1 MGSTDGDDDDDD
13 ERNPLCVACAAG
25 CLQEVGS
32 LLAAGEDP
40 NVVGSQRTT
49 PLFIA
54 CERECPELVAMLLAA
69 RADPDLPAFGGATP
83 LFIASTRNQASI
95 ARLLVD
101 ANAQLDFV
109 GDNDYYTPLLACTKR
124 GSDEVAKVLRPP
136 CPAPPGPTRRPAL
149 ERSQLSSA
157 LSSRPDQV
165 LLQRGASV
173 HLRSDKWGTL
183 LHSAAAAGHV
193 TLLKL
198 LVAAGAA
205 LGEEHRGKTALQV
218 SEERGHTA
226 AAMVLR
232 RATTLERRA
241 ASSAPTSTKTAEA
254 AREAAEAEA
263 AEAAAAPPQQKKP
276 RKKKKKKD
284 RATGEYGE
292 YGEDGEHAGETAA
305 EGAAEGEEV
314 AAAAPH
320 SPPRPPVRSPGRG
333 SPTRGSLEGT
343 PEELRADGL
352 LAGRAIAEIA
362 GEAARKNAHAVA
374 VEGVAAAVRQ
384 DGERVKLRALAS
396 QTARR
401 QAKAC
406 ALEQAA
412 ATAKQEAER
421 CKLRGLAG
429 AARKA
434 NTTSGVT
441 ALHRMTLRASR
452 DGADGAVEK
461 LREAWLRQQDQAGD
475 VD

>member
-1 MGSTDGDDDDDD
+1 M
-13 ERNPLCVACAAG
+13 
-25 CLQEVGS
+25 
-32 LLAAGEDP
+32 
-40 NVVGSQRTT
+40 
-49 PLFIA
+49 
-54 CERECPELVAMLLAA
+54 
-69 RADPDLPAFGGATP
+69 
-83 LFIASTRNQASI
+83 
-95 ARLLVD
+95 
-101 ANAQLDFV
+101 
-109 GDNDYYTPLLACTKR
+109 
-124 GSDEVAKVLRPP
+124 
-136 CPAPPGPTRRPAL
+136 
-149 ERSQLSSA
+149 
-157 LSSRPDQV
+157 
-165 LLQRGASV
+165 

-198 LVAAGAA
+198 LVAAGAT

-226 AAMVLR
+226 ATMVLR

-241 ASSAPTSTKTAEA
+241 ASSALTSTKAAEA
-254 AREAAEAEA
+254 AREAAAAA
-263 AEAAAAPPQQKKP
+263 AEAAAAEAAAAAAAAAPQQKTP
-276 RKKKKKKD
+276 RKKKKKKG
-284 RATGEYGE
+284 RAS
-292 YGEDGEHAGETAA
+292 GEDGEHAGEAA
-305 EGAAEGEEV
+305 EEGAAEGEEV
-314 AAAAPH
+314 AAAASH
-320 SPPRPPVRSPGRG
+320 SPPRPPPRSPGRG
-333 SPTRGSLEGT
+333 SPTRGSIEGT

-434 NTTSGVT
+434 NTANDVT

-461 LREAWLRQQDQAGD
+461 LREAWLRQQDQGD
-475 VD
+475 GVD

>member
-1 MGSTDGDDDDDD
+1 M
-13 ERNPLCVACAAG
+13 
-25 CLQEVGS
+25 
-32 LLAAGEDP
+32 
-40 NVVGSQRTT
+40 
-49 PLFIA
+49 
-54 CERECPELVAMLLAA
+54 
-69 RADPDLPAFGGATP
+69 
-83 LFIASTRNQASI
+83 
-95 ARLLVD
+95 
-101 ANAQLDFV
+101 
-109 GDNDYYTPLLACTKR
+109 
-124 GSDEVAKVLRPP
+124 
-136 CPAPPGPTRRPAL
+136 
-149 ERSQLSSA
+149 
-157 LSSRPDQV
+157 
-165 LLQRGASV
+165 

-198 LVAAGAA
+198 LVAAGAT

-241 ASSAPTSTKTAEA
+241 ASSTLTSTKTTEA
-254 AREAAEAEA
+254 ARLAAEAEA
-263 AEAAAAPPQQKKP
+263 AAAAAAAPQQKKP
-276 RKKKKKKD
+276 RKKKKKG
-284 RATGEYGE
+284 RAS
-292 YGEDGEHAGETAA
+292 GEDGEHAGEAA
-305 EGAAEGEEV
+305 EEGAAEGEEV
-314 AAAAPH
+314 AAAASH
-320 SPPRPPVRSPGRG
+320 SPPRPPPRSPGRG
-333 SPTRGSLEGT
+333 SPTRGSIEGT

-434 NTTSGVT
+434 NTANDVT

-461 LREAWLRQQDQAGD
+461 LREAWLRQQDQGD
-475 VD
+475 GVD

>member
-1 MGSTDGDDDDDD
+1 M
-13 ERNPLCVACAAG
+13 
-25 CLQEVGS
+25 
-32 LLAAGEDP
+32 
-40 NVVGSQRTT
+40 
-49 PLFIA
+49 
-54 CERECPELVAMLLAA
+54 
-69 RADPDLPAFGGATP
+69 
-83 LFIASTRNQASI
+83 
-95 ARLLVD
+95 
-101 ANAQLDFV
+101 
-109 GDNDYYTPLLACTKR
+109 
-124 GSDEVAKVLRPP
+124 
-136 CPAPPGPTRRPAL
+136 
-149 ERSQLSSA
+149 
-157 LSSRPDQV
+157 
-165 LLQRGASV
+165 

-198 LVAAGAA
+198 LVAAGAT

-226 AAMVLR
+226 ATMVLR

-241 ASSAPTSTKTAEA
+241 ASSTLTSTKTTET
-254 AREAAEAEA
+254 ARLAAEAEA
-263 AEAAAAPPQQKKP
+263 AAAAAAAPQQKKP
-276 RKKKKKKD
+276 RKKKKKG
-284 RATGEYGE
+284 RAS
-292 YGEDGEHAGETAA
+292 GEDGEHAGEAA
-305 EGAAEGEEV
+305 EEGAAEGEEV
-314 AAAAPH
+314 AAAASH
-320 SPPRPPVRSPGRG
+320 SPPRPPPRSPGRG
-333 SPTRGSLEGT
+333 SPTRGSIEGT

-434 NTTSGVT
+434 NTANDVT

-461 LREAWLRQQDQAGD
+461 LREAWLRQQDQGD
-475 VD
+475 GVD

>member
-1 MGSTDGDDDDDD
+1 M
-13 ERNPLCVACAAG
+13 
-25 CLQEVGS
+25 
-32 LLAAGEDP
+32 
-40 NVVGSQRTT
+40 
-49 PLFIA
+49 
-54 CERECPELVAMLLAA
+54 
-69 RADPDLPAFGGATP
+69 
-83 LFIASTRNQASI
+83 
-95 ARLLVD
+95 
-101 ANAQLDFV
+101 
-109 GDNDYYTPLLACTKR
+109 
-124 GSDEVAKVLRPP
+124 
-136 CPAPPGPTRRPAL
+136 
-149 ERSQLSSA
+149 
-157 LSSRPDQV
+157 

-198 LVAAGAA
+198 LVAAGAT

-226 AAMVLR
+226 ATMVLR

-241 ASSAPTSTKTAEA
+241 ASSALTSTKTAEA
-254 AREAAEAEA
+254 AREAAA
-263 AEAAAAPPQQKKP
+263 AAAAPQQKTP
-276 RKKKKKKD
+276 RKKKKKKG
-284 RATGEYGE
+284 RAS
-292 YGEDGEHAGETAA
+292 GEDGEHAGEAA
-305 EGAAEGEEV
+305 EEGAAEGEEV

-320 SPPRPPVRSPGRG
+320 SPPRPPPHSPGRG
-333 SPTRGSLEGT
+333 SPTRGNIEGT

-434 NTTSGVT
+434 NTANGVT

-461 LREAWLRQQDQAGD
+461 LREAWLRQQDQGD
-475 VD
+475 GVD